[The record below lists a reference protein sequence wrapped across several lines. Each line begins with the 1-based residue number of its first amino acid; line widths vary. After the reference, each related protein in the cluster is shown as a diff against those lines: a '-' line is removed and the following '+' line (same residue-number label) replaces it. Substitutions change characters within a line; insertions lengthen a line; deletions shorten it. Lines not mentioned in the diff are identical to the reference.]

1 MKKYID
7 LIVKWIKIVDA
18 FILDM
23 LYPEFDDDIH
33 DNDISKFI

>member
-7 LIVKWIKIVDA
+7 LIVKLMKIVDA
-18 FILDM
+18 FILDL
-23 LYPEFDDDIH
+23 LYLEVDDDIP